1 MCKLRK
7 CGHSANTS
15 RQDGERT
22 VRKSERIRL
31 LEIQVARLEV
41 LLELHGQTI
50 SNLVDYQGIQNMESL
65 ESGKWYNAKKDQE

>member
-1 MCKLRK
+1 VRK
-7 CGHSANTS
+7 S
-15 RQDGERT
+15 ERIT

>member
-1 MCKLRK
+1 
-7 CGHSANTS
+7 
-15 RQDGERT
+15 

>member
-41 LLELHGQTI
+41 ILELHGQTL
-50 SNLVDYQGIQNMESL
+50 SNLVDYQGAQNLEYI
-65 ESGKWYNAKKDQE
+65 ESG